1 MDNRAYWIWIQQA
14 FPPGSRKPTLLSAQY
29 AGGLREFC
37 QGGPRL
43 WNSRRDL
50 TDRET
55 AALRDFSI
63 SQAEARLEYAERLGW
78 QVLTPE
84 CEKYPELLR
93 NISDPPAVLYLKG
106 SLPDVDSMVSI
117 GIAGARKATQS
128 SLDAARKFGY
138 QLAAGGACVVSGG
151 AKGVDAAA
159 LTGALGIPGSRMV
172 SVLPVSLDST
182 YVMENA
188 KLRNMICSHGG
199 ALVTEYFSLS
209 HPEFGTFQARNRLI
223 TGLSRG
229 TLLIQAARKSGTMI
243 YATHALDQNR
253 DLFVYPGPE
262 GTVEFAGSR
271 ELIEDGARAVVC
283 GEDIL
288 AEYGGVLPE
297 KPQPQVYDLFE
308 DLVVPALKTREAV
321 PALADAAAQV
331 SPQARQVLA
340 VLGREPLDIA
350 ALEAKTGLPASSLL
364 GLLTELELEGL
375 AESLPGKRYLR
386 GI

>member
-182 YVMENA
+182 YVTENA

>member
-172 SVLPVSLDST
+172 SVLPVSLDIT
-182 YVMENA
+182 YVSENA

>member
-182 YVMENA
+182 YVTENA

-340 VLGREPLDIA
+340 VLGGEPLDIA

>member
-106 SLPDVDSMVSI
+106 SLPNVDSMVSI

-182 YVMENA
+182 YVTENA

>member
-1 MDNRAYWIWIQQA
+1 M
-14 FPPGSRKPTLLSAQY
+14 
-29 AGGLREFC
+29 
-37 QGGPRL
+37 
-43 WNSRRDL
+43 
-50 TDRET
+50 
-55 AALRDFSI
+55 
-63 SQAEARLEYAERLGW
+63 
-78 QVLTPE
+78 
-84 CEKYPELLR
+84 
-93 NISDPPAVLYLKG
+93 
-106 SLPDVDSMVSI
+106 
-117 GIAGARKATQS
+117 
-128 SLDAARKFGY
+128 
-138 QLAAGGACVVSGG
+138 
-151 AKGVDAAA
+151 
-159 LTGALGIPGSRMV
+159 
-172 SVLPVSLDST
+172 
-182 YVMENA
+182 
-188 KLRNMICSHGG
+188 
-199 ALVTEYFSLS
+199 
-209 HPEFGTFQARNRLI
+209 
-223 TGLSRG
+223 
-229 TLLIQAARKSGTMI
+229 
-243 YATHALDQNR
+243 
-253 DLFVYPGPE
+253 
-262 GTVEFAGSR
+262 EFAGSR